1 MQDDL
6 EYKKENQNSWYGLIL
21 YVKSTLLRFD
31 MPYFVA
37 NMDKI
42 SYFWH
47 GKIMVLSIEMTL
59 KFVSLQLHHNDI
71 SVVQLSCKSSQ

>member
-42 SYFWH
+42 KKSYICNVYFFFSAIFFHW
-47 GKIMVLSIEMTL
+47 
-59 KFVSLQLHHNDI
+59 
-71 SVVQLSCKSSQ
+71 

>member
-42 SYFWH
+42 KKAIYVMYIFFFFSAVFFPLVIFH
-47 GKIMVLSIEMTL
+47 
-59 KFVSLQLHHNDI
+59 
-71 SVVQLSCKSSQ
+71 

>member
-42 SYFWH
+42 
-47 GKIMVLSIEMTL
+47 KKAI
-59 KFVSLQLHHNDI
+59 
-71 SVVQLSCKSSQ
+71 